1 VIRRTAVT
9 TATLSGGYPA
19 QMRATRHFF
28 AAAGLFAL
36 VALLAACV
44 GTAATP
50 SPDDTPPGG
59 SLAASA
65 PPSVAGSVA
74 PIGTPDPTPDA
85 EATPPDESADPPSEA
100 APSERPSPNSGAAAA
115 CSGTD
120 NNRDFYADAA
130 QALAFAVYCPVLPRG
145 WFVDQGDYQL
155 KSGGQLHITYKGPS
169 GASLE
174 LIERGPCG
182 EGDDCI
188 PSGTEEGDRFF
199 GDLPATL
206 VKLEDGGLMIAAEN
220 VTDGRWWIIGR
231 GVDESTLTQIAS
243 DMILV
248 AR

>member
-1 VIRRTAVT
+1 
-9 TATLSGGYPA
+9 
-19 QMRATRHFF
+19 MRASRHLV
-28 AAAGLFAL
+28 AAAGFIVLI
-36 VALLAACV
+36 AACA
-44 GTAATP
+44 GTAATQPPP
-50 SPDDTPPGG
+50 SGPPA
-59 SLAASA
+59 SESSVASA
-65 PPSVAGSVA
+65 SPAAGSVA
-74 PIGTPDPTPDA
+74 PTDAPAPTGDTQ
-85 EATPPDESADPPSEA
+85 ATPPDESAAPPSES
-100 APSERPSPNSGAAAA
+100 APSESPSPGSGSAAA

-130 QALAFAVYCPVLPRG
+130 HALGFSVYCAVLPRG

-188 PSGTEEGDRFF
+188 PSGTEEGDRSF

-206 VKLEDGGLMIAAEN
+206 VKLDDGGLMIAAEN

-231 GVDESTLTQIAS
+231 GVDEVTLTQIAA
-243 DMILV
+243 DLTLV
-248 AR
+248 GR